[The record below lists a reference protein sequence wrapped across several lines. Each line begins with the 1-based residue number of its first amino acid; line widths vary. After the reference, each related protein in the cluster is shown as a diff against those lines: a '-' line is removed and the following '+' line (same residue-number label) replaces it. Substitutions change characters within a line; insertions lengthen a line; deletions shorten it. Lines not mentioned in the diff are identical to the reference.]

1 MAKRVILVVE
11 DDATLRRILRD
22 VLMIKG
28 YEVLVAEDGEEGCRL
43 FSEHDVDL
51 VIADVMMPRI
61 DGFEMVRRMREKG
74 TKTQF
79 IFLSA
84 LDSAEDVVE
93 GFRSGGHDYLRKP
106 FDMNE
111 LMVRVESLLSRLEVR
126 QSISE
131 LRVGRAT
138 FDAATG
144 ELRSGDRVEH
154 LSSREAAILRI
165 LLENMGK
172 VVTYQQLLLEL
183 WGDDS
188 YYNLRSMNVFV
199 SHLRAKLQCIG
210 SAHIVSERGVGYKL
224 GNLVSSE

>member
-1 MAKRVILVVE
+1 MAKRGSLVVE

-22 VLMIKG
+22 VLIIKG
-28 YEVLVAEDGEEGCRL
+28 YDVVVAENGEEGCRL
-43 FSEHDVDL
+43 FEQHAIDL
-51 VIADVMMPRI
+51 VIADVMMPRM
-61 DGFEMVRRMREKG
+61 DGFEMVRRMRERG
-74 TKTQF
+74 ANTQF

-111 LMVRVESLLSRLEVR
+111 LMVRVESLMSRLEVR
-126 QSISE
+126 SVASE
-131 LRVGRAT
+131 LRVGRAL
-138 FDAATG
+138 FDVSSG
-144 ELRSGDRVEH
+144 ELRCNDMVEH
-154 LSSREAAILRI
+154 LSSREAAILKI
-165 LLENMGK
+165 LLENVGK

-199 SHLRAKLQCIG
+199 SHLRAKLQRIG
-210 SAHIVSERGVGYKL
+210 SAHISSERGVGYKL
-224 GNLVSSE
+224 VCKE

>member
-22 VLMIKG
+22 VLIIKG

-61 DGFEMVRRMREKG
+61 DGFEMVRRMRDKG

-93 GFRSGGHDYLRKP
+93 GFRAGGHDYLRKP

-199 SHLRAKLQCIG
+199 SHLRAKLQRIG
-210 SAHIVSERGVGYKL
+210 SAHISSERGVGYKL
-224 GNLVSSE
+224 GNFL

>member
-11 DDATLRRILRD
+11 DDTTLRRILRD
-22 VLMIKG
+22 VLIIKG

-93 GFRSGGHDYLRKP
+93 GFRAGGHDYLRKP

-165 LLENMGK
+165 LLENMDK

-188 YYNLRSMNVFV
+188 YYNLRSTNVFV
-199 SHLRAKLQCIG
+199 SHLRAKLQRIG
-210 SAHIVSERGVGYKL
+210 SAHISSERGVGYKL
-224 GNLVSSE
+224 GNFL

>member
-22 VLMIKG
+22 VLIIKG

-61 DGFEMVRRMREKG
+61 DGFEMVRRMRDKG

-199 SHLRAKLQCIG
+199 SHLRAKLQRIG
-210 SAHIVSERGVGYKL
+210 SAHISSERGVGYKL
-224 GNLVSSE
+224 GNFL

>member
-22 VLMIKG
+22 VLIIKG

-43 FSEHDVDL
+43 FGEHTIDL
-51 VIADVMMPRI
+51 VIADVMMPRM
-61 DGFEMVRRMREKG
+61 DGFEMVRSMRMRG
-74 TKTQF
+74 ANTQF

-126 QSISE
+126 QSVSE
-131 LRVGRAT
+131 LCVGRAT

-165 LLENMGK
+165 LLENIGK

-199 SHLRAKLQCIG
+199 SHLRAKLQRIG
-210 SAHIVSERGVGYKL
+210 SAHISSERGVGYKL
-224 GNLVSSE
+224 GCKE

>member
-11 DDATLRRILRD
+11 DDTTLRRILRD
-22 VLMIKG
+22 VLIIKG
-28 YEVLVAEDGEEGCRL
+28 YELLVAEDGEEGCRL

-51 VIADVMMPRI
+51 VIADIMMPRI
-61 DGFEMVRRMREKG
+61 DGFEMVRRMRDKG

-188 YYNLRSMNVFV
+188 YLIFAR
-199 SHLRAKLQCIG
+199 
-210 SAHIVSERGVGYKL
+210 
-224 GNLVSSE
+224 

>member
-11 DDATLRRILRD
+11 DDTTLRRILRD
-22 VLMIKG
+22 VLIIKG

-61 DGFEMVRRMREKG
+61 DGFEMVRRMRDKG

-199 SHLRAKLQCIG
+199 SHLRTKLQRIG
-210 SAHIVSERGVGYKL
+210 SVQIASVRGVGYKL
-224 GNLVSSE
+224 GCKE

>member
-11 DDATLRRILRD
+11 DDTTLRRILRD
-22 VLMIKG
+22 VLIMKG
-28 YEVLVAEDGEEGCRL
+28 SEVLVAEDGEEGCRL

-61 DGFEMVRRMREKG
+61 DGFEMVRRMRDKG

-199 SHLRAKLQCIG
+199 SHLRAKLQRIG
-210 SAHIVSERGVGYKL
+210 SVHIVSERGVGYKL
-224 GNLVSSE
+224 GNFL

>member
-11 DDATLRRILRD
+11 DDTTLRRILRD
-22 VLMIKG
+22 VLIIKG

-61 DGFEMVRRMREKG
+61 DGFEMVRRMRDKG

-199 SHLRAKLQCIG
+199 SHLRAKLQRIG
-210 SAHIVSERGVGYKL
+210 SAHISSERGVGYKL
-224 GNLVSSE
+224 GCKE

>member
-11 DDATLRRILRD
+11 DDTTLRRILRD
-22 VLMIKG
+22 VLIIKG

-74 TKTQF
+74 ANTQF

-111 LMVRVESLLSRLEVR
+111 LMVRVESLLSRLEVC

-199 SHLRAKLQCIG
+199 SHLRAKLQRIG
-210 SAHIVSERGVGYKL
+210 SAHISSERGVGYKL
-224 GNLVSSE
+224 GNFL

>member
-11 DDATLRRILRD
+11 DDTTLRRILRD
-22 VLMIKG
+22 VLIIKG
-28 YEVLVAEDGEEGCRL
+28 YEVLVAEDGEEGCSL

-61 DGFEMVRRMREKG
+61 DGFEMVRRMRDKG

-138 FDAATG
+138 FDATTG

-199 SHLRAKLQCIG
+199 SHLRAKLQRIG
-210 SAHIVSERGVGYKL
+210 SAHISSERGVGYKL
-224 GNLVSSE
+224 GCKE

>member
-11 DDATLRRILRD
+11 DDTTLRRILRD
-22 VLMIKG
+22 VLIIKG

-61 DGFEMVRRMREKG
+61 DGFEMVRRMRDKG
-74 TKTQF
+74 AKTQF

-199 SHLRAKLQCIG
+199 SHLRTKLARLG
-210 SAHIVSERGVGYKL
+210 SVQIASVRGVGYKL
-224 GNLVSSE
+224 GCKE